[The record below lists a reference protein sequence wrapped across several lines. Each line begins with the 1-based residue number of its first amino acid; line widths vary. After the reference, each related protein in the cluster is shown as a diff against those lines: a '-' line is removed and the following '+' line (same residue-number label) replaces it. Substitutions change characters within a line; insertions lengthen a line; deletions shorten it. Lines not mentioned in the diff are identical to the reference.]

1 MKTSALWLVE
11 RRVRVDYARI
21 PIFPLPESVLFPR
34 THLPLHI
41 FEPRYRKMTEDCVA
55 DGMPIAICLAE
66 RGEDLAGAPRVH
78 PVAGVGVIERHERLP
93 DGRFNIV
100 LRGVSRMRIE
110 DEVAPKGPYRMVR
123 AIPLEDHWPNGD
135 KHSHDAGLADLAET
149 LRACVHKIASFSIE
163 PHIAAEVFRRL
174 AAAKDESLLADTVA
188 GMFVGEAIERQAVLE
203 ELDVAKRLLRV
214 TSSVSELLLR
224 ADAVRRGGKE
234 TPQ

>member
-1 MKTSALWLVE
+1 M
-11 RRVRVDYARI
+11 RVNYARI

-41 FEPRYRKMTEDCVA
+41 FEPRYRKMMEDCVA
-55 DGMPIAICLAE
+55 EGMPIAICLAE
-66 RGEDLAGAPRVH
+66 RGEDLAGVPRVH

-110 DEVAPKGPYRMVR
+110 DEVAPQGPYRIVR
-123 AIPLEDHWPNGD
+123 ATPLEDRWPHGD
-135 KHSHDAGLADLAET
+135 RSRPDANLAELAET

-174 AAAKDESLLADTVA
+174 AAAAKDESLLADTVA

-203 ELDVAKRLLRV
+203 ELDVAKRLVRV

-224 ADAVRRGGKE
+224 AEAVRRGGHE

>member
-1 MKTSALWLVE
+1 M
-11 RRVRVDYARI
+11 RVDYARV

-55 DGMPIAICLAE
+55 EGMPIAVCLAQ
-66 RGEDLAGAPRVH
+66 RGEDLAGVPRVH

-110 DEVAPKGPYRMVR
+110 DELAPQGPYRIVR
-123 AIPLEDHWPNGD
+123 ATPLHDRWPHGNGG
-135 KHSHDAGLADLAET
+135 DAGLAEIAET

-174 AAAKDESLLADTVA
+174 AAAKDESLLADTIA

-203 ELDVAKRLLRV
+203 ELDVARRLTRV

-224 ADAVRRGGKE
+224 AEAVRRGGNE
-234 TPQ
+234 IPQ